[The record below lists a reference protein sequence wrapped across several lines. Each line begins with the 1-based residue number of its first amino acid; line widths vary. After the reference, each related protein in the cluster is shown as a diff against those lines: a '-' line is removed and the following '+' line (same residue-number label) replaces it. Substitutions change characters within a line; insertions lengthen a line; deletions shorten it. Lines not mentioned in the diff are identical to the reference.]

1 MIIDGNNINVEVLGM
16 SADMP
21 VDKAEARLILLD
33 NPMGQGDELTPFVVV
48 HRAGGG
54 GDQ

>member
-1 MIIDGNNINVEVLGM
+1 M

-21 VDKAEARLILLD
+21 VSNAQARLILLD

-48 HRAGGG
+48 HRAGADGERQAGG
-54 GDQ
+54 ASQTR